1 MTTTPPCPEPSYGCR
16 LYTFQHHAESTICFT
31 HHPAR
36 LLPVSLAFHL
46 QCRRCRSIPGSGRSP
61 GEGIGYPLQYS
72 LASLVA
78 QLVKNLPA
86 MWETWVHSLGW
97 EDLLEKGKATHS
109 SILENSMDCIVH
121 GVAKSQTQ
129 LSDFHF
135 HLHSQT
141 CPGLD
146 LFHGHPTLEAIGDL
160 TPPYPL
166 LSPLA

>member
-1 MTTTPPCPEPSYGCR
+1 M
-16 LYTFQHHAESTICFT
+16 
-31 HHPAR
+31 
-36 LLPVSLAFHL
+36 
-46 QCRRCRSIPGSGRSP
+46 
-61 GEGIGYPLQYS
+61 
-72 LASLVA
+72 A
-78 QLVKNLPA
+78 QLVNNLPA
-86 MWETWVHSLGW
+86 VWETWVYSLGW

-129 LSDFHF
+129 LSDSHF

-141 CPGLD
+141 RPGLD
-146 LFHGHPTLEAIGDL
+146 LFHGHPTLEATGDL